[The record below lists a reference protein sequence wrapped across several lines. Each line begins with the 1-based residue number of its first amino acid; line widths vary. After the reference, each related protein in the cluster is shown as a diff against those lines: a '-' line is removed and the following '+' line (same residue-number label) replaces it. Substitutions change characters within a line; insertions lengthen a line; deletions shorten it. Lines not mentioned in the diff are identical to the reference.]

1 MQVAIRSVVT
11 TPPTATPG
19 RSVLWLPPPVITA
32 TRVVFG
38 LELEGPRAYVELVD
52 DPLSPGFPER
62 TAGPATRMSGS
73 SWNFGGGPVGVRVRR

>member
-1 MQVAIRSVVT
+1 MQVVIRSVVT

-38 LELEGPRAYVELVD
+38 LELESPRAHVELVD
-52 DPLSPGFPER
+52 DR
-62 TAGPATRMSGS
+62 ATAGSWTSSAT
-73 SWNFGGGPVGVRVRR
+73 PRRTS